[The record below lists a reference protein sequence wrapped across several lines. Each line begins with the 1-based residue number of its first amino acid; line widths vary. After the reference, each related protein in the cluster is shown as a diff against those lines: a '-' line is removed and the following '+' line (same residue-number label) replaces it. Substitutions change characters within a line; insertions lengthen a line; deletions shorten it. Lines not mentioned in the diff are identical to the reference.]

1 MWQRNSAV
9 GRGLHFGL
17 GPQHEN
23 STSLC
28 CCLQG
33 VRAQNCFT
41 PLSAWQLP
49 YIKCAPP
56 KFHPLGNVWNVNS
69 HCKPSPSISAPW
81 GVLPKTNLAAYSFSC
96 KTRALSYSVHNKINH
111 LSFLEATRKY
121 FYANTPYKVWNSWSH
136 LKGLPVSQFKL
147 FLRQHLV
154 AFMKRTWIPKQ
165 PPPEA
170 VGSQSGNKC
179 IHNTST

>member
-69 HCKPSPSISAPW
+69 HCKPSPSISAPQ

-111 LSFLEATRKY
+111 LSFLGAKENIFMQIPLTRSEI
-121 FYANTPYKVWNSWSH
+121 AEVIPKVCLLLSSSWFSGSIW
-136 LKGLPVSQFKL
+136 LLLWKGL
-147 FLRQHLV
+147 
-154 AFMKRTWIPKQ
+154 
-165 PPPEA
+165 E
-170 VGSQSGNKC
+170 SQSS
-179 IHNTST
+179 HSLRL